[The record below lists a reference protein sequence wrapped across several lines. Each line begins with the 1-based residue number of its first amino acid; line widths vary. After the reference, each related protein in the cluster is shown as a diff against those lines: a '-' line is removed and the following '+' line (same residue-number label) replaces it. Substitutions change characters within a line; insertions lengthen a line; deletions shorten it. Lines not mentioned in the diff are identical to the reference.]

1 MSQSF
6 GRTSMSYTNN
16 LTSVSVSV
24 ACGSL
29 DLCGIFADN
38 FHFKMEKATFVN
50 LDLFKP
56 VV

>member
-24 ACGSL
+24 ACGSP

-38 FHFKMEKATFVN
+38 FVD